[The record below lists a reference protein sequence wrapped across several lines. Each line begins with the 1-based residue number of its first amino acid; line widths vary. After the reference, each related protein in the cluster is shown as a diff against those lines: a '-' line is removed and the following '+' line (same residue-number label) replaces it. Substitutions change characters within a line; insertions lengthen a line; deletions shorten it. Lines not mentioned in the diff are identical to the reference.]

1 MTAAPGGG
9 AVPDGTTGVP
19 AGDDP
24 DDPRGRDVVD
34 DVRDAVLAVP
44 GVVDLHGG
52 AFGEVATYLPGR
64 RVHGVRLRPDHA
76 EVRVVLAVGSSVR
89 DTAQAVRRAVAPWTG
104 DLPVHV
110 AVEDVR

>member
-1 MTAAPGGG
+1 MTAPTEGG
-9 AVPDGTTGVP
+9 TG
-19 AGDDP
+19 P
-24 DDPRGRDVVD
+24 DDRRGRDVVD

-64 RVHGVRLRPDHA
+64 RVHGIRLRPDHA
-76 EVRVVLAVGSSVR
+76 EVRVTLAVGSSVR
-89 DTAQAVRRAVAPWTG
+89 DTAHAVRLAVAPWTG
-104 DLPVHV
+104 DLPFHV